1 MIKNS
6 ILINNAVINFTR
18 DEIFD
23 YIIRYL
29 HKFNI
34 GNITI
39 LKRKSSIKFNKK
51 ILRNYKIKFK
61 VINVYY
67 EDNLYD
73 ILKQIKKLPHYFFL
87 LDTNSF

>member
-51 ILRNYKIKFK
+51 F
-61 VINVYY
+61 
-67 EDNLYD
+67 
-73 ILKQIKKLPHYFFL
+73 
-87 LDTNSF
+87 

>member
-34 GNITI
+34 EI
-39 LKRKSSIKFNKK
+39 LQ
-51 ILRNYKIKFK
+51 Y
-61 VINVYY
+61 
-67 EDNLYD
+67 
-73 ILKQIKKLPHYFFL
+73 
-87 LDTNSF
+87 